1 MKNNTKKEK
10 KVAPNIILT
19 GMRGC
24 GKSTLGEI
32 IAANLGRE
40 FIDLDRYIER
50 SVNKKIDQIVES
62 HGWTH
67 FRNLEEQAVSDIAQK
82 NNLVISTGG
91 GTLTNPK
98 SAKLLKKNGFII
110 LLTADIET
118 LKKRIEFS
126 KTRPPL
132 TCHKSLKK
140 ELEQIWKERKS
151 TYLKYADFV
160 YDNSSDK
167 DPEEKAEEI
176 IEVIP
181 AF

>member
-1 MKNNTKKEK
+1 MSTSQKKNKKTK
-10 KVAPNIILT
+10 NIILT

-32 IAANLGRE
+32 IAANLGHE
-40 FIDLDRYIER
+40 FVDLDRYIER
-50 SVNKKIDQIVES
+50 SVNKKIAQIVET

-67 FRNLEEQAVSDIAQK
+67 FRNLEEQAVADIAK
-82 NNLVISTGG
+82 RNNLIISTGG
-91 GTLTNPK
+91 GTLTNEK

-140 ELEQIWKERKS
+140 ELEQIWEERKS
-151 TYLKYADFV
+151 TYMKYADFV
-160 YDNSSDK
+160 YDNSDDR

-176 IEVIP
+176 IEILPV
-181 AF
+181 